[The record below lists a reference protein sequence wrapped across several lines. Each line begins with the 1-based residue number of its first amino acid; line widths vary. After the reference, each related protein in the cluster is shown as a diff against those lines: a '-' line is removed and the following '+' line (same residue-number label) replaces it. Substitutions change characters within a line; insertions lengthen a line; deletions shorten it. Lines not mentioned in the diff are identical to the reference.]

1 MCLYGSP
8 SSCLP
13 PHSWLPYLAPRT
25 FSHGNPIV
33 RSALWA
39 ALPLQ
44 THSTAACSSGS
55 PQCIVHWF
63 AGGERC
69 ISEEKCPPFRI
80 LHLHWQGRQCLV
92 GQCCKHVWVGSA
104 RLPITELLFQC
115 PLEGFS
121 FSLVSL
127 LLIPW
132 YPPNLFC
139 PLVSNAVCSNVLD
152 ILHLQHLPIFPF
164 VTSMFTDIFPS
175 LQSFATLGRENAPV
189 HPFLN

>member
-69 ISEEKCPPFRI
+69 ISGEKCPPFRI
-80 LHLHWQGRQCLV
+80 LHLHWQGKQCLV
-92 GQCCKHVWVGSA
+92 GQCCKRVWVGNA

-139 PLVSNAVCSNVLD
+139 PRFQRCL
-152 ILHLQHLPIFPF
+152 LQCFGYPPSPTPSHLPLCYQ
-164 VTSMFTDIFPS
+164 D
-175 LQSFATLGRENAPV
+175 V
-189 HPFLN
+189 H